1 MIDGIVEFVTDIVE
15 LVCKIARVTAQG
27 IKLATAVVVEALTGR
42 RCEKC
47 EHYAK
52 GSCWHPDFETRDR
65 CITSIR
71 PVGFTRKERDC
82 GKK

>member
-1 MIDGIVEFVTDIVE
+1 MDLIYMFMEFIHDLKEAVAEIAH
-15 LVCKIARVTAQG
+15 KIAYRSKQA
-27 IKLATAVVVEALTGR
+27 AAVVAECGR

-52 GSCWHPDFETRDR
+52 GSCWHPDFETRDK

-71 PVGFTRKERDC
+71 PVGYKRKE
-82 GKK
+82 GK

>member
-1 MIDGIVEFVTDIVE
+1 MK
-15 LVCKIARVTAQG
+15 LKKIIAA
-27 IKLATAVVVEALTGR
+27 IVEALTGR

-52 GSCWHPDFETRDR
+52 GSCWHPDFETRDK

-71 PVGFTRKERDC
+71 PVGYKRKEE
-82 GKK
+82 K